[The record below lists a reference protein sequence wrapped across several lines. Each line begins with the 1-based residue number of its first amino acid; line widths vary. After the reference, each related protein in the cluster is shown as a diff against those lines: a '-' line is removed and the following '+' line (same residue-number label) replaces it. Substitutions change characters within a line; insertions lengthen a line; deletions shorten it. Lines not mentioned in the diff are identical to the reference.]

1 MNGQMTRTRLQKN
14 GFNGLVSTKEG
25 AKYFFNDLDDNTA
38 KHYEATLTAS
48 QAPTAVLENDA
59 YTALPCAY
67 LVAENDLVLPASY
80 QEGMIAMQSSRPG
93 VNMTTY
99 KCPAGHSPHLS
110 WTEGFMTRVREFAQK
125 TVVIDLR

>member
-1 MNGQMTRTRLQKN
+1 MA
-14 GFNGLVSTKEG
+14 STKEG
-25 AKYFFNDLDDNTA
+25 AKYFFNDLDDETA
-38 KHYEATLTAS
+38 ARYEATLTAT
-48 QAPTAVLENDA
+48 QVPTTKLENDA

-67 LVAENDLVLPASY
+67 LVTENDLALSASY

-110 WTEGFMTRVREFAQK
+110 WTEGLVTKVREFAREII
-125 TVVIDLR
+125 V